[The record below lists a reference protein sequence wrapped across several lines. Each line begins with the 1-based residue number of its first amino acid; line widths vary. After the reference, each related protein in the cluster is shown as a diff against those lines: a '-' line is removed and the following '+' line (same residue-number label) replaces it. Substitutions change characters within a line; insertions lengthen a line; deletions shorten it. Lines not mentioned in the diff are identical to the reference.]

1 MNNKELTT
9 ERVVSL
15 EEIRSNREAFP
26 RLKDIPEQEACRL
39 LQPIL
44 YKAFMIRGQN
54 LPPEAIAFMAQEL
67 RTALMQDE
75 DRAGLPNITIEE
87 IRRETRSAA
96 LGNRGEMYGLNVASI
111 YQVLVKYAFG
121 AGRRAEENV
130 LKARKAELE
139 AARSKG
145 PIGAIFMDY
154 FETVKKAIES

>member
-1 MNNKELTT
+1 MSNKELTT
-9 ERVVSL
+9 DRVVSL

-121 AGRRAEENV
+121 AGHRAEENV
-130 LKARKAELE
+130 LKARKAELD
-139 AARSKG
+139 AARETG
-145 PIGAIFMDY
+145 PVGARFNNLVAI
-154 FETVKKAIES
+154 VKRATES

>member
-1 MNNKELTT
+1 MNNNELTT

-15 EEIRSNREAFP
+15 EEIRSNRETFP

-75 DRAGLPNITIEE
+75 DGAGLPNITIEE
-87 IRRETRSAA
+87 IRREIRSAA

-121 AGRRAEENV
+121 AGAQAEENV
-130 LKARKAELE
+130 RKARKAELD
-139 AARSKG
+139 AARETG
-145 PIGAIFMDY
+145 PVGARFNNLVAI
-154 FETVKKAIES
+154 VKRAIES